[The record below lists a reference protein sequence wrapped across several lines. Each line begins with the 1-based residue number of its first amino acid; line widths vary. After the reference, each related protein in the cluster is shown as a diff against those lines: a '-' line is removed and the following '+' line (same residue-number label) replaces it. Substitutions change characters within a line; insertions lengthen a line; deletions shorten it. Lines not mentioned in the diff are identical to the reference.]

1 MDIGTLL
8 EGELDQA
15 VSRAASEACP
25 PKLAEALRYAVFPG
39 GARIRPRLVLA
50 VANACGNRN
59 PTAAVASAAA
69 IELLHCASLVHD
81 DLPCFDNSAL
91 RRGKP
96 SVHAAYGER
105 LAVLSGDALI
115 VLAFEWL
122 AVRAGERLAP
132 LTRIIASCV
141 GGPSGI
147 CAGQAWECEP
157 QIDLSRYH
165 RAKTGALFEAAAET
179 GALSTTGAGHA
190 AALATYGKNLG
201 LAFQIIDDA
210 LDYGGTTSVIG
221 KSVGDDFREG
231 KITLPVII
239 ARRRGSDED
248 RAFWDRALNPETQEA
263 CDLAHAVHL
272 IRATGAAEATVQEAE
287 AYAAL
292 AKGALRTLP
301 ASQYRDALEDLADF
315 CVSRAY

>member
-25 PKLAEALRYAVFPG
+25 PKLADALRYAVFPG

-147 CAGQAWECEP
+147 CAGQAWECESE
-157 QIDLSRYH
+157 IDIVRYQ
-165 RAKTGALFEAAAET
+165 RAKPGALFAACTMAGARNAELYAICDVADDLRDVAGSAEKLGKPVHQDEVNQRPNFVAELGFDGAMGHFEDLLAEAMAAIPPCPGQEQLGQQITGVSRSLVSGLSSRTAAA
-179 GALSTTGAGHA
+179 
-190 AALATYGKNLG
+190 
-201 LAFQIIDDA
+201 
-210 LDYGGTTSVIG
+210 
-221 KSVGDDFREG
+221 
-231 KITLPVII
+231 
-239 ARRRGSDED
+239 
-248 RAFWDRALNPETQEA
+248 
-263 CDLAHAVHL
+263 
-272 IRATGAAEATVQEAE
+272 
-287 AYAAL
+287 
-292 AKGALRTLP
+292 
-301 ASQYRDALEDLADF
+301 
-315 CVSRAY
+315 

>member
-147 CAGQAWECEP
+147 CAGQAWECESE
-157 QIDLSRYH
+157 IDIVRYQ
-165 RAKTGALFEAAAET
+165 RAKTGALFAACTMAGAASSGYEPLGWQKLGFAIGEAFQVADDLRDVAGSAEKLGKPVHQDEVNQRPNFVAELGFDGAMGHFEDLLAEAMAAIPPCPGQEQLGQQITGVSRSLVSGLSSRTAAA
-179 GALSTTGAGHA
+179 
-190 AALATYGKNLG
+190 
-201 LAFQIIDDA
+201 
-210 LDYGGTTSVIG
+210 
-221 KSVGDDFREG
+221 
-231 KITLPVII
+231 
-239 ARRRGSDED
+239 
-248 RAFWDRALNPETQEA
+248 
-263 CDLAHAVHL
+263 
-272 IRATGAAEATVQEAE
+272 
-287 AYAAL
+287 
-292 AKGALRTLP
+292 
-301 ASQYRDALEDLADF
+301 
-315 CVSRAY
+315 